1 MQREPSTKRS
11 AGNPHKRAP
20 SRIAP
25 GRTSRAQAR
34 LQVPLQTRATSTKVH
49 ANGRRRGSTQ
59 RRRRLQRGRARV
71 GRVRAR
77 RLEIL
82 SLTHSRRRKPTRLLV
97 KMRQM
102 PGTHCS

>member
-11 AGNPHKRAP
+11 ASNPHKRAS
-20 SRIAP
+20 SRVAP
-25 GRTSRAQAR
+25 GRTSRAQTR
-34 LQVPLQTRATSTKVH
+34 LQVPLQTGSTSTKVH
-49 ANGRRRGSTQ
+49 ANGRRGSTQ

-82 SLTHSRRRKPTRLLV
+82 SLTHSRSRKPTRLLV